1 MTEHVEQPDSANAPA
16 IRTDHKAPFGGG
28 TADRPQELSDEAVQN
43 ILNLGNV
50 LREVQQELWAIGYRV
65 EDGKLVKHTEV

>member
-1 MTEHVEQPDSANAPA
+1 MTEHVEQPDSADAPA
-16 IRTDHKAPFGGG
+16 IRADHKAPFDGE

-50 LREVQQELWAIGYRV
+50 LREIQRELWAIGYRV
-65 EDGKLVKHTEV
+65 KDGKLVKQTEV